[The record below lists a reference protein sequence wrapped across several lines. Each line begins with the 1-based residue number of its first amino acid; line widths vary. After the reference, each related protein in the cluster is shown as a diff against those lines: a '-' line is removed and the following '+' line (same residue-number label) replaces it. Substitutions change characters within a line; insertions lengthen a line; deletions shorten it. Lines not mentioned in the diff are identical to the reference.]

1 MDRSTEDGALMN
13 RRSTFVRRPRRAS
26 RALCLFNAH
35 RWGRLTVFTTLGAK
49 VMYECC
55 DRCQLMRPAV
65 TL

>member
-1 MDRSTEDGALMN
+1 VN
-13 RRSTFVRRPRRAS
+13 RRSTFVRRPHRAS
-26 RALCLFNAH
+26 RVLCLFTAH
-35 RWGRLTVFTTLGAK
+35 RWGRLIVFTTLGEK